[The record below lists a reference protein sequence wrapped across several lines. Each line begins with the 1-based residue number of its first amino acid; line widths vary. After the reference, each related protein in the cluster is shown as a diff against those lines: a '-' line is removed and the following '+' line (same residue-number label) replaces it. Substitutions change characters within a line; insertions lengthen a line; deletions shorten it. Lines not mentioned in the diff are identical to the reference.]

1 MRRQGISPEYTY
13 IDTAGTFNMIEQK
26 SFMGSKL
33 MSIENPI
40 AITDQDI
47 VYYQQLSGEQ
57 LNLNQEI
64 NISKIIFSSLAEK
77 ERNHQINLDAT
88 QTETDRNGR
97 TKWVININLIEILRN
112 YMFTRIKERRS
123 FSGILSEETS
133 FKSIDDSIRQYLNNN
148 IIGLYDIKNIDL
160 FVEYL
165 PLSEEARKRYEVK
178 YDRNIRL
185 DNNKSNK
192 FSLSFSKDRSYVQVF
207 FTQEKNSKD
216 FTFNYYFD
224 LNYEQ
229 K

>member
-1 MRRQGISPEYTY
+1 
-13 IDTAGTFNMIEQK
+13 MIEQK

-33 MSIENPI
+33 MTAENPI

-47 VYYQQLSGEQ
+47 VYYQQLNGEQ

-64 NISKIIFSSLAEK
+64 NISKIIFSSLTEK
-77 ERNHQINLDAT
+77 ANNHQINLDAT
-88 QTETDRNGR
+88 QTETDQNGR
-97 TKWVININLIEILRN
+97 TKWIININLVEILRS
-112 YMFTRIKERRS
+112 YMFTRIKEKRS
-123 FSGILSEETS
+123 FGGILSEETS

-148 IIGLYDIKNIDL
+148 IIGLYDFKNMDL
-160 FVEYL
+160 YIEYL
-165 PLSEEARKRYEVK
+165 PLSEEEGKRYEVS
-178 YDRNIRL
+178 YDRKVKE
-185 DNNKSNK
+185 DGSKSSK

-224 LNYEQ
+224 LYYEQ